1 MNLPQTLKRVN
12 SQRKNTLSTNLSLV
26 AKYAIDLA
34 PLRKSVDFRKLWS
47 AELISYLG
55 TMFTYVAVPFQIK
68 ELTNSYVA
76 VAISGLVEIV
86 PLVIFGLYGG
96 VLADAIDR
104 KKLIWITE
112 FLSLFFTGILL
123 INSLRSSPS
132 IVLIYI
138 VAGLFA
144 AVSGLRQ
151 PAMTAALPRLVDHED
166 MAAASALM
174 SLRWQAGVIVGPAIG
189 GVIISTY
196 SVAAGYAVD
205 IATFV
210 ISLILLSMM
219 SNIPAS
225 QEAEKPSL
233 AALFE
238 GIKYSFARR
247 DLLGTYLIDLAAMFF
262 AMPTALI
269 PFWADQLG
277 APWAL
282 GLLYAAGTVGS
293 VAIVLTSGW
302 TKNVRFYGRAI
313 MWAAIGWGAA
323 IALAGATNYLAL
335 VLLFLALAG
344 ASDMVSALFRSAMW
358 NQTIPDNLRGRL
370 AGIELLS
377 YSLGPL
383 AGQMRAAG
391 MAAAFSLTF
400 SVTAGGI
407 ICIISVVLLAGF
419 FPILRNFDIKTDK
432 NALEKAAESE
442 KSRSNP
448 QGEEEIS

>member
-1 MNLPQTLKRVN
+1 M
-12 SQRKNTLSTNLSLV
+12 
-26 AKYAIDLA
+26 AKYAIDIS
-34 PLRKSVDFRKLWS
+34 PLRKSRDFRNLW
-47 AELISYLG
+47 AAGLISYFG
-55 TMFTYVAVPFQIK
+55 SMITYVAVPFQIK

-76 VAISGLVEIV
+76 VAISGLIEIV

-112 FLSLFFTGILL
+112 ALSLLFTALLL
-123 INSLRSSPS
+123 INSLLDSPS
-132 IVLIYI
+132 ILLIY
-138 VAGLFA
+138 VVSGLFA
-144 AVSGLRQ
+144 ATSGLRQ
-151 PAMTAALPRLVDHED
+151 PAMQAALPRLVDHED
-166 MAAASALM
+166 MTAAAALM
-174 SLRWQAGVIVGPAIG
+174 SIRWQAGVIIGPTIG
-189 GVIISTY
+189 GILISTF
-196 SVAAGYAVD
+196 SVAVGYVAD

-210 ISLILLSMM
+210 ISLVLLAMLS
-219 SNIPAS
+219 SIPPS

-233 AALFE
+233 SGLFE
-238 GIKYSFARR
+238 GIKYAFARK

-277 APWAL
+277 TPWAL
-282 GLLYAAGTVGS
+282 GLLYAAGTIGS
-293 VAIVLTSGW
+293 IAVTITSGW

-335 VLLFLALAG
+335 VLFFLAAAG
-344 ASDMVSALFRSAMW
+344 ASDMISALFRSAMW
-358 NQTIPDNLRGRL
+358 NQTIPDNFRGRL

-407 ICIISVVLLAGF
+407 LCIISVALLASF
-419 FPILRNFDIKTDK
+419 LPTFRKFDIKTDK
-432 NALEKAAESE
+432 FALEKEAET
-442 KSRSNP
+442 RNLRANP
-448 QGEEEIS
+448 QSEGEIV

>member
-1 MNLPQTLKRVN
+1 
-12 SQRKNTLSTNLSLV
+12 V
-26 AKYAIDLA
+26 AKYAIDLS
-34 PLRKSVDFRKLWS
+34 PLRKSADFRNLW
-47 AELISYLG
+47 AAGLISYFG
-55 TMFTYVAVPFQIK
+55 SMITYVAVPFQIK

-76 VAISGLVEIV
+76 VAISGLIEIV

-104 KKLIWITE
+104 KKLIWTTE
-112 FLSLFFTGILL
+112 ALSLIFTGLLL
-123 INSLRSSPS
+123 INSLVDSPS
-132 IVLIYI
+132 ILLIY
-138 VAGLFA
+138 VVSGLFA

-151 PAMTAALPRLVDHED
+151 PAMQAALPRLVDHED
-166 MAAASALM
+166 MTAASALM
-174 SLRWQAGVIVGPAIG
+174 SLRWQAGVIIGPTIG
-189 GVIISTY
+189 GVLISTF
-196 SVAAGYAVD
+196 SVAVGYAAD
-205 IATFV
+205 ISTFV
-210 ISLILLSMM
+210 ISLILLAMM
-219 SNIPAS
+219 RNIPPS
-225 QEAEKPSL
+225 KEAEKPSL
-233 AALFE
+233 AALFD
-238 GIKYSFARR
+238 GLKYAFARK
-247 DLLGTYLIDLAAMFF
+247 DLLATYLIDLAAMFF

-277 APWAL
+277 TPWAL

-293 VAIVLTSGW
+293 IAVTLTSGW
-302 TKNVRFYGRAI
+302 TKNTRFYGRAI

-323 IALAGATNYLAL
+323 IALAGATHYIAL

-391 MAAAFSLTF
+391 MAAAFTLTF

-407 ICIISVVLLAGF
+407 ICMISVALLASF
-419 FPILRNFDIKTDK
+419 FPILRKFDIKTDRF
-432 NALEKAAESE
+432 ALEKAAESE
-442 KSRSNP
+442 KLRLNP
-448 QGEEEIS
+448 QSEEEIS

>member
-1 MNLPQTLKRVN
+1 
-12 SQRKNTLSTNLSLV
+12 V
-26 AKYAIDLA
+26 AKYAIDIS
-34 PLRKSVDFRKLWS
+34 PLRKSADFRYLWT
-47 AELISYLG
+47 AGLISYFG
-55 TMFTYVAVPFQIK
+55 SMFTYVAVPFQIK

-76 VAISGLVEIV
+76 VAMSGLIEIV

-112 FLSLFFTGILL
+112 ALSLLLTGLLL
-123 INSLRSSPS
+123 INSLMDSPS
-132 IVLIYI
+132 IILIY
-138 VAGLFA
+138 VVSGLFA

-151 PAMTAALPRLVDHED
+151 PAMSAALPRLVDHED
-166 MAAASALM
+166 MTAASALM
-174 SLRWQAGVIVGPAIG
+174 SLRWQMGVIIGPTIG
-189 GVIISTY
+189 GVLISTF
-196 SVAAGYAVD
+196 SVSVGYGAD

-210 ISLILLSMM
+210 ISLILLAMM
-219 SNIPAS
+219 SNIPPS
-225 QEAEKPSL
+225 KEAEKPSL
-233 AALFE
+233 AALLD
-238 GIKYSFARR
+238 GITYSFARK

-277 APWAL
+277 SPWAL
-282 GLLYAAGTVGS
+282 GFLYAAGTVGS
-293 VAIVLTSGW
+293 VAIILTSGW

-383 AGQMRAAG
+383 AGQMRAAS

-407 ICIISVVLLAGF
+407 ICIISVALLAGF
-419 FPILRNFDIKTDK
+419 FPILRKFDIKTDK

-448 QGEEEIS
+448 QGEGEIS

>member
-1 MNLPQTLKRVN
+1 M
-12 SQRKNTLSTNLSLV
+12 
-26 AKYAIDLA
+26 AKYAIDIS
-34 PLRKSVDFRKLWS
+34 PLRKSRDFRNLW
-47 AELISYLG
+47 AAGLISYFG
-55 TMFTYVAVPFQIK
+55 SMITYVAVPFQIK

-76 VAISGLVEIV
+76 VAISGLIEIV

-112 FLSLFFTGILL
+112 ALSLLFTALLL
-123 INSLRSSPS
+123 INSLLDSPS
-132 IVLIYI
+132 ILLIY
-138 VAGLFA
+138 VVSGLFA
-144 AVSGLRQ
+144 ATSGLRQ
-151 PAMTAALPRLVDHED
+151 PAMQAALPRLVDHED
-166 MAAASALM
+166 MTAAAALM
-174 SLRWQAGVIVGPAIG
+174 SIRWQAGVIIGPTIG
-189 GVIISTY
+189 GILISTF
-196 SVAAGYAVD
+196 SVAVGYAAD

-210 ISLILLSMM
+210 ISLILLALL
-219 SNIPAS
+219 SNIPPS

-233 AALFE
+233 AGLFE
-238 GIKYSFARR
+238 GIKYAFARK

-277 APWAL
+277 TPWAL
-282 GLLYAAGTVGS
+282 GLLYAAGTIGS
-293 VAIVLTSGW
+293 IAVTITSGW
-302 TKNVRFYGRAI
+302 TRNVRFYGRAI

-335 VLLFLALAG
+335 VLFFLAAAG
-344 ASDMVSALFRSAMW
+344 ASDMISALFRSAMW
-358 NQTIPDNLRGRL
+358 NQTIPDNFRGRL

-407 ICIISVVLLAGF
+407 ICIISVAFLASF
-419 FPILRNFDIKTDK
+419 LPTFRKFDIKTDK
-432 NALEKAAESE
+432 FALEKEAES
-442 KSRSNP
+442 RNLRVNP
-448 QGEEEIS
+448 QSEGEIV

>member
-1 MNLPQTLKRVN
+1 
-12 SQRKNTLSTNLSLV
+12 V
-26 AKYAIDLA
+26 AKYTIDIS
-34 PLRKSVDFRKLWS
+34 PLRKSADFRYLWT
-47 AELISYLG
+47 AGLISYFG

-86 PLVIFGLYGG
+86 PLIIFGLYGG

-112 FLSLFFTGILL
+112 FLSLLLTGILL
-123 INSLRSSPS
+123 INSLLASPS
-132 IVLIYI
+132 IILIYI
-138 VAGLFA
+138 VSGLFA

-174 SLRWQAGVIVGPAIG
+174 SLRWQMGVIIGPTIG
-189 GVIISTY
+189 GVLISTF
-196 SVAAGYAVD
+196 SVSVGYAAD

-210 ISLILLSMM
+210 ISLILLAMM

-225 QEAEKPSL
+225 KEAEKPSL
-233 AALFE
+233 AALFD
-238 GIKYSFARR
+238 GIKYSFARK

-293 VAIVLTSGW
+293 VVIILTSGW

-383 AGQMRAAG
+383 AGQMRAAS

-407 ICIISVVLLAGF
+407 ICIISVALLAGF
-419 FPILRNFDIKTDK
+419 FPILRKFDIKTDK

-448 QGEEEIS
+448 QGEGEIS

>member
-1 MNLPQTLKRVN
+1 
-12 SQRKNTLSTNLSLV
+12 V
-26 AKYAIDLA
+26 AKYAIDLS
-34 PLRKSVDFRKLWS
+34 PLRKSADFRYLWS
-47 AELISYLG
+47 AGLISYFG
-55 TMFTYVAVPFQIK
+55 TMITYVAVPFQIK

-123 INSLRSSPS
+123 INSLRSTPS
-132 IVLIYI
+132 IILIYV

-151 PAMTAALPRLVDHED
+151 PAMAAALPRLVDHED
-166 MAAASALM
+166 MTAASALM

-210 ISLILLSMM
+210 ISLILLAMM

-233 AALFE
+233 AALFD
-238 GIKYSFARR
+238 GIKYSFARK

-293 VAIVLTSGW
+293 IAVVLTSGW

-407 ICIISVVLLAGF
+407 ICIICVALLAGF
-419 FPILRNFDIKTDK
+419 FPILRKFDIKTDK
-432 NALEKAAESE
+432 NALKKAAESE
-442 KSRSNP
+442 NLRSNP
-448 QGEEEIS
+448 QAEGEIS